1 MKNPFER
8 FSARTIRII
17 FSVLTLATLAI
28 GVHAFIRVMFIEVT
42 SNDQCGWHDIPN
54 AQSLILISD
63 VLPGGVS
70 ERAGIQNGDTLVAIN
85 GKSFVNSGF
94 AQTMINEIPLG
105 KYATYSIHRGSQ
117 HFDTQ
122 VEILKLF
129 NVQAL
134 SLFLLGFGFLFVGY
148 VVVMT
153 KPQGKV
159 QRMFGLY
166 GIYALLVFGVIGIS
180 VSIPQWLRIIYL
192 AAMIIGHVFGAPMF
206 VLFFLRFPVRRKAL
220 DRKWLKPLLYG
231 LSTVCFGVVL
241 ISSKYFPNSIVNAL
255 AFYAP
260 VFFFIEGLVE
270 FTKNYFSY
278 VDPARQNQLR
288 SILITAAITVA
299 VFTYL
304 LLIITIKPFL
314 FFLQPLMIT
323 PTILVVGLPLTFS
336 YSIFRYRLMNI
347 DFIIKRSLIYG
358 TITATIAAVYLMIVV
373 GAGQLIGMFISH
385 TDNKML
391 NIVAFMVI
399 AFIFDPVKRRT
410 QGWIDRIFYQER
422 LNYQQALLDLSR
434 ELPRQMNMQQI
445 LQSIIN
451 TISAAMHI
459 EKMAVAVCD
468 QQEGC
473 LAVAKNI
480 SVPLATYQDEDGGL
494 MAYLR
499 QSRKPLSLALIGE
512 EGEQIAIHN
521 SDKQR
526 IIESGIVLAVP
537 MFMKDRLIGA
547 INVGPKLSGKVY
559 SQEDIDLLATVAG
572 QAAIAI
578 ENARLHESELE
589 KKRME
594 EELSIAR
601 KIQQSLLPKS
611 DPDLKDLDISGVS
624 IPALS
629 VGGDYYDYIP
639 LKDNRLLVVVADVSG
654 KGMSAAL
661 YMSKIQ
667 GMIQL
672 AAHLYS
678 SPKDMLVE
686 VNRRIYDGIERKS
699 FITMIL
705 GLFDF
710 NKKEIILCRAGHNKA
725 LISVDGQLHFAE
737 AGGIG
742 LGLEPGP
749 IFEKYLEEVRLPL
762 IPGNLFVF
770 YSDGLTEAMNEKDE
784 LLGEDTVCDLVSSK
798 RDLATAQ
805 IQQSILQAVDAFRGT
820 AEVHDDITLVVAKV
834 R

>member
-17 FSVLTLATLAI
+17 FSVLTLATFAL
-28 GVHAFIRVMFIEVT
+28 GVHGFIRTMFIEVT
-42 SNDQCGWHDIPN
+42 SNDQCGWHDVPS
-54 AQSLILISD
+54 AKSLILISD
-63 VLPGGVS
+63 VLPGGVA

-85 GKSFVNSGF
+85 GKTFPNSGF

-105 KYATYSIHRGSQ
+105 QYAAYSIHRGAL
-117 HFDTQ
+117 HFETQ

-153 KPQGKV
+153 KPQGKL
-159 QRMFGLY
+159 QRLFGLY
-166 GIYALLVFGVIGIS
+166 GIYALLFFGIIGIS
-180 VSIPQWLRIIYL
+180 AAMPQWLRIIYL
-192 AAMIIGHVFGAPMF
+192 IGMGFGHVLGAPLF
-206 VLFFLRFPVRRKAL
+206 VLFFLQFPVRRKAL
-220 DRKWLKPLLYG
+220 DRKWLKPMLYAI
-231 LSTVCFGVVL
+231 STICFATVILANKFLQNTV
-241 ISSKYFPNSIVNAL
+241 FNAL
-255 AFYAP
+255 LFYAP
-260 VFFFIEGLVE
+260 LFFFIEGLIE
-270 FTKNYFSY
+270 FTKNYFKH

-288 SILITAAITVA
+288 SILVTAAITVV

-304 LLIITIKPFL
+304 AVIIAVKPFL
-314 FFLQPLMIT
+314 FFLRPWAIS
-323 PTILVVGLPLTFS
+323 PIILVASLPLAFG
-336 YSIFRYRLMNI
+336 YSIFRYRLMDI
-347 DFIIKRSLIYG
+347 DVIIKRSLIYG
-358 TITATIAAVYLMIVV
+358 TITATIAAVYLLIVV
-373 GAGQLIGMFISH
+373 GAGQLIGMFVNNA
-385 TDNKML
+385 DNRTL

-399 AFIFDPVKRRT
+399 AFIFDPVKRKT
-410 QGWIDRIFYQER
+410 QGWIDRVFYQER
-422 LNYQQALLDLSR
+422 LNYQQALLEFSR
-434 ELPRQMNMQQI
+434 ELPRQMEMEQI
-445 LQSIIN
+445 LQSMIN
-451 TISAAMHI
+451 TISTAMHV

-468 QQEGC
+468 SQEGC
-473 LAVAKNI
+473 LVVARNI
-480 SVPLATYQDEDGGL
+480 PQAQATFQNEDGGL
-494 MAYLR
+494 IALLR
-499 QSRKPLSLALIGE
+499 ETRKPLSLALIGE
-512 EGEQIAIHN
+512 EGEHVAVHN
-521 SDKQR
+521 SDKQK

-537 MFMKDRLIGA
+537 MFMKDRLIGT

-559 SQEDIDLLATVAG
+559 SQDDIDLLSTVAG

-601 KIQQSLLPKS
+601 KIQQGLLPKS
-611 DPDLKDLDISGVS
+611 NPELKDLDISGVS

-629 VGGDYYDYIP
+629 VGGDYYDYIL

-672 AAHLYS
+672 AAHLYG

-705 GLFDF
+705 GLFDL
-710 NKKEIILCRAGHNKA
+710 NKKEVILCRAGHNKA
-725 LISVDGQLHFAE
+725 LISVEGQLHFAE

-749 IFEKYLEEVRLPL
+749 IFEKYLEEVHLPL
-762 IPGNLFVF
+762 IPGNLFVL

-784 LLGEDTVCDLVSSK
+784 LLGEETVCELVSSK
-798 RDLATAQ
+798 RDLPTAQ
-805 IQQSILQAVDAFRGT
+805 IQQSILQAVDAFRGA
-820 AEVHDDITLVVAKV
+820 AEVHDDITLVVVKV